1 MPAPEPPVS
10 VGFIPSDVALRLPRQ
25 GRYWLLAVAGL
36 LAIGWFKHINL
47 VLLLAYLMLV
57 LWGLNFLLAGRRL
70 LRLEVRRRLEGPR
83 FALEPFKVEIEV
95 YNPERRP
102 FYGFLLQDRGPAAD
116 ADWFIVQLR
125 AFETAHLK
133 RQVTLPRRGA
143 YLWLSVTAASAYPFG
158 LVQRTL
164 PLTPAETVYVLP
176 HLGQVHRGRLRR
188 FLSHTAPL
196 AECLRT
202 VPRPAPVAHADFHGL
217 RPFRSGDSP
226 RWIHWRTS
234 ARRGDLMVREY
245 EDATTD
251 NLVVVFD
258 PHCPAAMPE
267 LAALARPWAHDPTFL
282 LERAVSL
289 AATICWEWSRQKG
302 DRFVLAIAGAKPVVW
317 AGVTGRDFAVQMLE
331 ALAVQQG
338 TAEADP
344 EALVAELLR
353 TPLPPGPVLLVTTR
367 DNDLSQRLSQ
377 RLHRPVAALHA
388 AEVDDLDFYEPP
400 GSHAS

>member
-1 MPAPEPPVS
+1 MSAPEPA

-25 GRYWLLAVAGL
+25 GRYWLLAVVGL
-36 LAIGWFKHINL
+36 LAIGWLKHINL
-47 VLLLAYLMLV
+47 LLLLAYLMLV

-70 LRLEVRRRLEGPR
+70 LRLEVRRRIAGPL
-83 FALEPFKVEIEV
+83 FAQAPFAVDIEV

-102 FYGFLLQDRGPAAD
+102 FHGFLMQDRGPAAD
-116 ADWFIVQLR
+116 ADWFLVQLR
-125 AFETAHLK
+125 SHETAHLK
-133 RQVTLPRRGA
+133 RQVMLPRRGA
-143 YLWLSVTAASAYPFG
+143 HLWMSVTAASAYPFG

-176 HLGQVHRGRLRR
+176 RLGQLQRGRLRR

-196 AECLRT
+196 ADCLRT

-217 RPFRSGDSP
+217 RPFRTGDSP

-251 NLVVVFD
+251 NLVIILD

-267 LAALARPWAHDPTFL
+267 LAATARPWNHDPTFL

-289 AATICWEWSRQKG
+289 TATICWEWCRQKG

-317 AGVTGRDFAVQMLE
+317 AGVTGRDLAVQMLE
-331 ALAVQQG
+331 ALAVQHG
-338 TAEADP
+338 TEEADLD
-344 EALVAELLR
+344 ALLAELLR
-353 TPLPPGPVLLVTTR
+353 KPLPPGPVLLVTTR
-367 DNDLSQRLSQ
+367 ASDLSQRLRQ
-377 RLHRPVAALHA
+377 RLHRPVASLHA